1 MNAVRTHMT
10 DSEILGLADWK
21 EQFLLQW
28 DAPAVHFGYRRRDDN
43 GEMRD
48 AAAWLSS
55 ETKNRLLLSGEM
67 IAPCFDPAL
76 LIELG
81 LAHRQQW
88 YLARH
93 ASVVTACNT
102 GVVRKIYDVNSNRA
116 H

>member
-1 MNAVRTHMT
+1 M
-10 DSEILGLADWK
+10 E

-43 GEMRD
+43 GEIHD

-55 ETKNRLLLSGEM
+55 ETSNRLLLSGEM
-67 IAPCFDPAL
+67 ISPCFNPAL

-88 YLARH
+88 YLARQS
-93 ASVVTACNT
+93 SVLPACNT
-102 GVVRKIYDVNSNRA
+102 GVVRKIYDVNSRQE